1 MKPEAY
7 SLMGELEN
15 SYWWYRARR
24 EIICDVVSHH
34 LQPGA
39 AIVDYGCGTGATAIK
54 LRDFGFHVTAAD
66 VSEPSLS
73 ACRLAN
79 LPTIDLRQQRIPAAS
94 ADAVLA
100 CDVIEHVEKDVELL
114 VELRQA
120 LRPAGRLIVTVPA
133 YEFLW
138 SGEDYV
144 SEHFRRYTRPTLLK
158 RIASAGYTPVW
169 CSYFNTVLSPLVA
182 ATILGKRLF
191 FPREMYRSNIAP
203 LPRWQNEMLYTVFGW
218 ERSIL
223 REVRFPFG
231 TSILLVARVSSP
243 D

>member
-34 LQPGA
+34 LQSGA
-39 AIVDYGCGTGATAIK
+39 EIVDYGCGTGATAVK
-54 LRDFGFHVTAAD
+54 LRDSGFRVTAAD
-66 VSEPSLS
+66 VSEPSLG
-73 ACRLAN
+73 ACRVAN

-100 CDVIEHVEKDVELL
+100 CDVIEHVENDIELL

-120 LRPAGRLIVTVPA
+120 LRPAGRLIMTVPA

-144 SEHFRRYTRPTLLK
+144 SEHFRRYTRPMLLE
-158 RIASAGYTPVW
+158 RVASAGYTPVW
-169 CSYFNTVLSPLVA
+169 CSYFNTLLSPLVA

-191 FPREMYRSNIAP
+191 FPRDMYRSNISP
-203 LPRWQNEMLYTVFGW
+203 LPRWQNELLYKVFAW

-223 REVRFPFG
+223 GEIRFPFG
-231 TSILLVARVSSP
+231 TSILLVARASSP